1 MQKKLLALILACLIL
16 CTACTPGA
24 QESTQPSTMAPAPTE
39 TEAPPTETTVPATE
53 PVETVPPTAEKKEV
67 VVYFANWYLDTR
79 TAQEGAEVCSI
90 PWDKVTYINHS
101 FWQVEPADG
110 STDTSW
116 ERLEQG
122 AQPRTS
128 FKISSTLP
136 KADFEN
142 QEPSTMV
149 EGLPRNH
156 FAQYAYYAE
165 QYPDVNIL
173 ISVGGWTRCGY
184 LSEMAYTP
192 EGRQS
197 FVDSFMALMEE
208 YPWIDGL
215 DIDWEYFG
223 GSKDGPRKPEDEND
237 QGCPIWGT
245 VEEDSENFGELA
257 KLLRETMD
265 AKYGKGVKKLTACAS
280 ASTGWTLPMQNWR
293 LVHPYMDLVNIMTYD
308 MAGVWDKVTGHA
320 SRLQHC
326 KDAVNV
332 LYRGFK
338 VPWYKMC
345 IGTPLYGTDL
355 KMFNIPAS
363 GNPVGAPVESK
374 APGGTEFVIDQTVL
388 KQWEAE
394 AVSGYTINWVDGK
407 PQYGEPF
414 DNGGTGWHMGYDKYM
429 LASYMWNDDESSPYY
444 GWYISYETALTLQ
457 DKLDFINSSG
467 IAGLIVWECA
477 NDTYDH
483 AFVTQMAENLLKD

>member
-1 MQKKLLALILACLIL
+1 MHKKLFALILACLIF
-16 CTACTPGA
+16 CTACTPAA
-24 QESTQPSTMAPAPTE
+24 QGPAETTQAPTE
-39 TEAPPTETTVPATE
+39 AATLPPETTAPPTE
-53 PVETVPPTAEKKEV
+53 PVETEPPYALEKEV

-90 PWDKVTYINHS
+90 PWDKVTYINHA
-101 FWQVEPADG
+101 FWMVEPADG

-116 ERLEQG
+116 DRLAQG
-122 AQPRTS
+122 AEPRTS
-128 FKISSTLP
+128 FRIASTLP
-136 KADFEN
+136 EADFDN
-142 QEPSTMV
+142 QDPSTMID
-149 EGLPRNH
+149 GLARNH
-156 FAQYAYYAE
+156 FDQYAYFSE
-165 QYPDVNIL
+165 QYPEVNIL
-173 ISVGGWTRCGY
+173 ISIGGWSRCGY

-197 FVDSFMALMEE
+197 FVDSCMELMEQH
-208 YPWIDGL
+208 PWIDGY

-223 GSKDGPRKPEDEND
+223 GSKDGARKPEDDND

-265 AKYGKGVKKLTACAS
+265 AKYGEGVKKLTACAS
-280 ASTGWTLPMQNWR
+280 ASTGWTLPLQNWR

-332 LYRGFK
+332 MMRGYK
-338 VPWYKMC
+338 VPLYKMC

-355 KMFNIPAS
+355 KMVMVPKS
-363 GNPVGAPVESK
+363 GNPSGASVESK
-374 APGGTEFVIDQTVL
+374 APGGTELVIDQTL
-388 KQWEAE
+388 MRQWESE
-394 AVSGYTINWVDGK
+394 AVSGYTIDWVDGK
-407 PQYGEPF
+407 PVLGETF
-414 DNGGTGWHMGYDKYM
+414 DNGGTGWHMGYDKSLRGAY
-429 LASYMWNDDESSPYY
+429 LWNDDENSEYY
-444 GWYISYETALTLQ
+444 KWYISYETALTLQ
-457 DKLDFINSSG
+457 DKLDYINDSG

-483 AFVTQMAENLLKD
+483 IFITQMADNLLDQE

>member
-1 MQKKLLALILACLIL
+1 MRNKLLALMLSCLL
-16 CTACTPGA
+16 LLSACTPAA
-24 QESTQPSTMAPAPTE
+24 QA
-39 TEAPPTETTVPATE
+39 
-53 PVETVPPTAEKKEV
+53 PVETVPPIALEKEV

-90 PWDKVTYINHS
+90 PWEDVTYINHA

-110 STDTSW
+110 STETSW
-116 ERLEQG
+116 DLLAEG
-122 AQPRTS
+122 AAPRTS
-128 FKISSTLP
+128 FRISSTLP
-136 KADFEN
+136 EADFDN

-156 FAQYAYYAE
+156 FEQYAYYSE
-165 QYPDVNIL
+165 LYPDVNIL

-184 LSEMAYTP
+184 FSEMAYTP

-197 FVDSFMALMEE
+197 FVDSFMDLMEQ
-208 YPWIDGL
+208 YPWIDGI

-223 GSKDGPRKPEDEND
+223 GSKDGARKPEDEID

-245 VEEDSENFGELA
+245 VEEDSENFAELA

-265 AKYGKGVKKLTACAS
+265 AKYGEGVKKLTACAS

-293 LVHPYMDLVNIMTYD
+293 LVHPYMDLINIMTYD

-332 LYRGFK
+332 MMRGYK
-338 VPWYKMC
+338 VPYSKMC

-355 KMFNIPAS
+355 KMISIPKS
-363 GNPVGAPVESK
+363 GNPLGASVESK
-374 APGGTEFVIDQTVL
+374 APGGTMVIDQEL
-388 KQWEAE
+388 LRQWEAE
-394 AVSGYTINWVDGK
+394 AVSGYYIDWVDGK
-407 PQYGEPF
+407 PVMGETF
-414 DNGGTGWHMGYDKYM
+414 DKGGVGWHMGYDIFTRG
-429 LASYMWNDDESSPYY
+429 AYMWNDDESSEFY
-444 GWYISYETALTLQ
+444 GWYISYETAMTLQ
-457 DKLDFINSSG
+457 DKLDYINEIG

-483 AFVTQMAENLLKD
+483 IFITQMADNLLED